1 MLLHKVL
8 QTRPKLVSNTE
19 FIEVWKVTIKQ
30 FITQGVFHIKEMQS
44 LKEHVACLI

>member
-19 FIEVWKVTIKQ
+19 FIEVWDVTIKW
-30 FITQGVFHIKEMQS
+30 FIIQCVFHKKEMQS
-44 LKEHVACLI
+44 LKEHTACVI